1 MWNMDDTPR
10 LRLLDAAGAAFAAQ
24 GFAGASVRDI
34 CQAAGVNV
42 AAVNYYFGDKVRLYT
57 EAVKF
62 ACERTAAKYP
72 LPNWPPG
79 VSPWQRLQDFIHT
92 FVHRLLDAEN
102 KPWQNRLIMR
112 ELAQPTSAC
121 AEWVRDY
128 VRPLAETLKAILGEL
143 TPPGTSEDQLYLIG
157 FSIVGQCLYY
167 RQNRPIGEQLM
178 GAEQFSRLTPEAI
191 TRHIVR
197 FTGAA
202 LGLAPPV
209 MKPRVKKV
217 YARTSKYTPRE
228 GRR

>member
-1 MWNMDDTPR
+1 MDDSPR
-10 LRLLDAAGAAFAAQ
+10 LRLLDAAGGAFAAS
-24 GFAGASVRDI
+24 GFAGTSVRDI

-42 AAVNYYFGDKVRLYT
+42 AAVNYYFGDKERLYI

-72 LPNWPPG
+72 MPDWPPG
-79 VSPWQRLQDFIHT
+79 TAAWQRLQDFIHT

-102 KPWQNRLIMR
+102 QPWQTQLIMR

-121 AEWVRDY
+121 AEWIRDY
-128 VRPLAETLKAILGEL
+128 VGPLAATLKAILAEL
-143 TPPGTSEDQLYLIG
+143 SPPGTPEEQLYLMG

-178 GAEQFSRLTPEAI
+178 GRDRFAKLTPEAI

-202 LGLAPPV
+202 LGLSPPV
-209 MKPRVKKV
+209 MKPRVRKV